1 MDGKLLSVLL
11 KAKQTWLS
19 SKEIDD
25 LNNEM
30 VSAFLSEWSESPDN
44 VETSSYL
51 HFGQVFNRDT
61 EKFEQ
66 GLISKS
72 QNELI
77 SDILWTAFGDSEIP
91 EEVSRSYPRLEQ
103 EEWNQIIRIA
113 QIALSLFDSHKK
125 NTN

>member
-1 MDGKLLSVLL
+1 MLL
-11 KAKQTWLS
+11 KAKQTWLR

-25 LNNEM
+25 LNNKL
-30 VSAFLSEWSESPDN
+30 VSAFLSEWSESQDN
-44 VETSSYL
+44 VETSGYL
-51 HFGQVFNRDT
+51 HFGQVFNKNT

-91 EEVSRSYPRLEQ
+91 VEVSLTYPKLEQ

-113 QIALSLFDSHKK
+113 QIALSLFDSHR
-125 NTN
+125 T